1 MRARRRAAGRRD
13 GRFFERAIGLALVAG
28 LTAACAAATAPVAVP
43 LLWGVVIAV
52 ATWPAYRRLRD
63 ALGGRPRLAAT
74 LMASLLLL
82 TLAAPVVALSL
93 SLAGYARALGPALD
107 RLGHAG
113 PPAPPAWLAGLPAV
127 GPPLDALWREATA
140 DLGALLGRLQPY
152 LAGATGWLLA
162 RGADLGLALVQFLAA
177 VLVAAVLQA
186 TGEPAVA
193 FLARLIR
200 RVGGEREVAL
210 LDVVGRTVRGVALGV
225 IGTALVQ
232 GVVAGL
238 GLLAAG
244 APAPLPLALAAFA
257 LAVVQLPPPSVLLAT
272 AAWMA
277 WDGRVGAAVFVA
289 LWGVLVVGTVDNVV
303 RPFLISQGAD
313 LPFLLIVVGVVG
325 GLLAW
330 GLIGVFLGP
339 TLLAAGYG
347 LLRDWLDEGRR
358 LPRRGPIA

>member
-13 GRFFERAIGLALVAG
+13 GRFLERALGGALVG
-28 LTAACAAATAPVAVP
+28 GRPGACPAVTAPVAVP

-63 ALGGRPRLAAT
+63 ALGGRPRLAAA
-74 LMASLLLL
+74 LVASLLLL

-127 GPPLDALWREATA
+127 GPPLDGLWREATA
-140 DLGALLGRLQPY
+140 DLGALLARLQPY
-152 LAGATGWLLA
+152 LGRATGWLLA
-162 RGADLGLALVQFLAA
+162 RGAGLGLALVQFLAA

-186 TGEPAVA
+186 AGEAAVA

-225 IGTALVQ
+225 VGTAFVR

-238 GLLAAG
+238 GLLGAG

-257 LAVVQLPPPSVLLAT
+257 FAVAQPPPPAVLLAT

-277 WDGRVGAAVFVA
+277 WAGRIGAAVFVA
-289 LWGVLVVGTVDNVV
+289 L
-303 RPFLISQGAD
+303 
-313 LPFLLIVVGVVG
+313 G
-325 GLLAW
+325 GCSSSARSTTW
-330 GLIGVFLGP
+330 S
-339 TLLAAGYG
+339 
-347 LLRDWLDEGRR
+347 GRS
-358 LPRRGPIA
+358 

>member
-13 GRFFERAIGLALVAG
+13 GRFFERATGLALVAA

-63 ALGGRPRLAAT
+63 ALGGRAKLAAA
-74 LMASLLLL
+74 LVALLLAL

-93 SLAGYARALGPALD
+93 SLAGYAQALGPALA
-107 RLGHAG
+107 RLGRAG
-113 PPAPPAWLAGLPAV
+113 PPASPAWLAGVPAV

-177 VLVAAVLQA
+177 VLVAAVLQVA
-186 TGEPAVA
+186 GGPAVA

-200 RVGGEREVAL
+200 RVGREREVAL

-225 IGTALVQ
+225 IGTAFVQ
-232 GVVAGL
+232 GAVAGL
-238 GLLAAG
+238 GLLLAG

-257 LAVVQLPPPSVLLAT
+257 FAVVQLPPPSVLLAT
-272 AAWMA
+272 AAWML
-277 WDGRVGAAVFVA
+277 WDGRVGPAVFVA

-303 RPFLISQGAD
+303 RPFLTSGGAA

-347 LLRDWLDEGRR
+347 LLRDWLAAE
-358 LPRRGPIA
+358 PR